1 MNYNKELQSKH
12 DLNRIIYMNT
22 KTYNMK
28 LNKQELNLIYNC
40 LEDCMNSDTW
50 ESYQEPISGTLAKIK
65 QMANNAK

>member
-1 MNYNKELQSKH
+1 
-12 DLNRIIYMNT
+12 MNT